1 MLAPVDPSDATGA
14 EAAPFSLKSRIA
26 AAQSH
31 RRQEELDLNDRPR
44 YSTLR
49 DYLRVVKA
57 NRWLIAIMAITFAGA
72 ALAFSLSQQ
81 KTYTATS
88 TLEFRDVMQDLN
100 LIGGRG
106 AASTLP
112 SQLAATNSKLV
123 NTPAVAERVKRD
135 LKSPLSVSSLQ
146 ASISTSVGSQTN
158 LVSLQAQ
165 ADDPQLAADL
175 ANSFAR
181 QTKLVAERQTRAQI
195 DQAVRTLEK
204 QGKGI
209 PNFDLTYTGQLA
221 AQLQAARAIA
231 EPVRIVENAE
241 APSSPSSPNPT
252 RNTILGLLVGL
263 TLGLIVAFIRDSLD
277 RRLRGTDEVHEELGM
292 PVVGKVSETALGKV
306 GFGVNGAA
314 PVMDPDLESFRI
326 LRTNLEYLR
335 QDRPLKSLL
344 VTSGRPEEGKST
356 VAASLACTAAL
367 SGRRTLLVECDVR
380 RPSLADRLGINR
392 TPGLTDYLMGAAK
405 PQDVVQTVD
414 LEEPRNLSNGTH
426 KAAAEPTI
434 ESAGPSAGTPAA
446 PGQTV
451 GTLVCVTA
459 GSNPSHP
466 AELLGSERFREFL
479 ESVTEAYEIVVIDS
493 SPLLSVVDALQ
504 IAPEVDGVIVCAR
517 VSQTTR
523 DEARAVR
530 AALDRLPERPM
541 GAVMTGLKRGD
552 EEQYGYY
559 GSYES

>member
-1 MLAPVDPSDATGA
+1 
-14 EAAPFSLKSRIA
+14 
-26 AAQSH
+26 
-31 RRQEELDLNDRPR
+31 LNDRPR

-57 NRWLIAIMAITFAGA
+57 DRWLIAIIAVTFAGA
-72 ALAFSLSQQ
+72 ALAFSLSQK
-81 KTYTATS
+81 KTYSATS

-100 LIGGRG
+100 LVGGQG
-106 AASTLP
+106 TASLP

-123 NTPAVAERVKRD
+123 NTPAVAQKVKND
-135 LKSPLSVSSLQ
+135 LGTPLPVTSLQ

-165 ADDPQLAADL
+165 ADDPQFAADL

-181 QTKLVAERQTRAQI
+181 QTKVVAERQTRAQL
-195 DQAVRTLEK
+195 DEAVRTLDK

-221 AQLQAARAIA
+221 AQLQTARAIA
-231 EPVRIVENAE
+231 EPVRIVENAGV
-241 APSSPSSPNPT
+241 PGSPSSPNPT

-263 TLGLIVAFIRDSLD
+263 TLGLVVAFIRDSLD
-277 RRLRGTDEVHEELGM
+277 RRLRGSDEVHEELGM
-292 PVVGKVSETALGKV
+292 PVIGKVSEAALGKV

-344 VTSGRPEEGKST
+344 VTSGLPEEGKST

-367 SGRRTLLVECDVR
+367 AGRRTLLVECDVR
-380 RPSLADRLGINR
+380 RPSLADRLGINQ
-392 TPGLTDYLMGAAK
+392 TPGLTDYLMGAAE
-405 PQDVVQTVD
+405 PRDVLQTVE
-414 LEEPRNLSNGTH
+414 LEEPRNLSNGRP
-426 KAAAEPTI
+426 KVPGRDPEMPAEPTLD
-434 ESAGPSAGTPAA
+434 SGGPSVGTLATL
-446 PGQTV
+446 GQTV

-479 ESVTEAYEIVVIDS
+479 KSVTEAYEIVVIDS

-541 GAVMTGLKRGD
+541 GAVMTGLKRGN
-552 EEQYGYY
+552 EQYGYY
-559 GSYES
+559 YSERG

>member
-1 MLAPVDPSDATGA
+1 
-14 EAAPFSLKSRIA
+14 
-26 AAQSH
+26 
-31 RRQEELDLNDRPR
+31 
-44 YSTLR
+44 
-49 DYLRVVKA
+49 
-57 NRWLIAIMAITFAGA
+57 
-72 ALAFSLSQQ
+72 
-81 KTYTATS
+81 
-88 TLEFRDVMQDLN
+88 
-100 LIGGRG
+100 
-106 AASTLP
+106 
-112 SQLAATNSKLV
+112 
-123 NTPAVAERVKRD
+123 
-135 LKSPLSVSSLQ
+135 
-146 ASISTSVGSQTN
+146 VGSQTN

-181 QTKLVAERQTRAQI
+181 QTKLVATRQTRAQI
-195 DQAVRTLEK
+195 DEAVRTLDK

-221 AQLQAARAIA
+221 AQLQTARAIA

-241 APSSPSSPNPT
+241 VPGSPSSPNPT

-263 TLGLIVAFIRDSLD
+263 TLGLVVAFIRDSLD
-277 RRLRGTDEVHEELGM
+277 RRLRGSDEVHEALGM
-292 PVVGKVSETALGKV
+292 PVVGKVSEAALGQV

-344 VTSGRPEEGKST
+344 VTSGLPEEGKST

-367 SGRRTLLVECDVR
+367 AGRRTLLVECDVR
-380 RPSLADRLGINR
+380 RPSLADRLGINQ
-392 TPGLTDYLMGAAK
+392 TPGLTDYLMGAAE
-405 PQDVVQTVD
+405 PREVLQTVD
-414 LEEPRNLSNGTH
+414 LEEPRNLSNGSP
-426 KAAAEPTI
+426 KVPGREP
-434 ESAGPSAGTPAA
+434 EMPAKPKLGSAGPSVGTLATL
-446 PGQTV
+446 GQSV

-459 GSNPSHP
+459 GSKPSHP
-466 AELLGSERFREFL
+466 AELLGSQRFRDFL
-479 ESVTEAYEIVVIDS
+479 ENVTEAYEIVVIDS

-504 IAPEVDGVIVCAR
+504 IATEVDGVIVCAR

-541 GAVMTGLKRGD
+541 GAVMTGLKRGN

-559 GSYES
+559 SYGS